1 VNEGA
6 LDVSTEQPR
15 ASLLACAEYPPPPCM
30 REVDAHVWQVVE
42 ELDDICVDT
51 PNAARL

>member
-1 VNEGA
+1 V
-6 LDVSTEQPR
+6 
-15 ASLLACAEYPPPPCM
+15 LLAPRVILVDCA
-30 REVDAHVWQVVE
+30 AQVVV